1 MERQDYI
8 DIIKALREERVQLRE
23 MISSLQDTIK
33 SLNQQLTRHEE
44 IDAAKDN

>member
-23 MISSLQDTIK
+23 MISSLQDTIR
-33 SLNQQLTRHEE
+33 SLNQQLARLAEF
-44 IDAAKDN
+44 DAAKD